1 MADAV
6 NALAAS
12 GTETQSTKAKST
24 LAADFDAFLL
34 LLTTQL
40 KHQDPLS
47 PLEPT
52 EFTSQLVQFA
62 SVEQQITANENLEKL
77 VGIQNAALASS
88 IIGFVGTDIEAEGT
102 QVPLQDG
109 TGKFTYELS
118 KNAKN
123 VIITITDTSG
133 KVVLAKAGDNTAGLH
148 EFIWDGKN
156 TSGQPVAD
164 GAYNLSVSAIGF
176 EDEAVTTTVHIFGHV
191 TGVSMA
197 NGTSLNVGGA
207 EIPLEK
213 IISITEPESD

>member
-12 GTETQSTKAKST
+12 GTEAQTTKAKST

-88 IIGFVGTDIEAEGT
+88 IIGFVGTDVEAEGSF
-102 QVPLQDG
+102 VPLQDG
-109 TGKFTYELS
+109 AAKFTYDLS
-118 KNAKN
+118 SNAKTV
-123 VIITITDTSG
+123 VISLTDENG
-133 KVVLAKAGDNTAGLH
+133 KVTLTKTGENTAGLH
-148 EFIWDGKN
+148 EFLWDGKDMN
-156 TSGQPVAD
+156 GQLATD
-164 GAYNLSVSAIGF
+164 GPYQVSVTAIGF
-176 EDEAVTTTVHIFGHV
+176 DDEVVSTNVHVFGHV

-197 NGTSLNVGGA
+197 NGTNLNVGGV

-213 IISITEPESD
+213 IISITEPESN